1 MTAHKTEG
9 PRRSLSVCLSVSQ
22 SVWFSIY
29 LVILNCLTDFI
40 EILEEGKLKK
50 DNCAMSLMSVKKMIV
65 INIAG

>member
-9 PRRSLSVCLSVSQ
+9 PRSSLSVCLSVSQ

-50 DNCAMSLMSVKKMIV
+50 DNCAMFLMSVKKMIV